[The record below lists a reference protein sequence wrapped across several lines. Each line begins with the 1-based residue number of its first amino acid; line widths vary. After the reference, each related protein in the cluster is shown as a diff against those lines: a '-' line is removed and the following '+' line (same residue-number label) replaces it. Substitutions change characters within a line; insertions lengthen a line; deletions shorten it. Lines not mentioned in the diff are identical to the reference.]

1 MRLIESKRMN
11 EESLKTVNKKKISIF
26 AKLKMSTHWS
36 IADSMSAQKRI
47 IIRIAYICIHMKYMY
62 AYDSILASIVP
73 CEQCINVGMNS
84 KLEYKLE
91 NKRRVHF
98 AAPKQVYEQES

>member
-1 MRLIESKRMN
+1 MHRSQD
-11 EESLKTVNKKKISIF
+11 TYTHIF
-26 AKLKMSTHWS
+26 LAV
-36 IADSMSAQKRI
+36 MSAQKRI
-47 IIRIAYICIHMKYMY
+47 IIRIAYICTHMKHKY

-73 CEQCINVGMNS
+73 CEQCINVCMNS